1 MTEGW
6 RVLSLHHV
14 AIAHGDDRVCED
26 LLTELLGASTHIE
39 QGAGFIE
46 RMYPVGDAFVQ
57 TLEADGEGV
66 VQRSLDRRGP
76 GLHHVALAVDRI
88 DAALEDLHH
97 RGVPLID
104 REARPGGMG
113 SRIAFLH
120 PAAAGG
126 LLLELVE
133 DAHRAEAADG

>member
-1 MTEGW
+1 MTDAW

-14 AIAHGDDRVCED
+14 AIAHDDDRVCED
-26 LLTELLGASTHIE
+26 RLTELLGASTHME
-39 QGAGFIE
+39 RGAGFIE

-66 VQRSLDRRGP
+66 IQRSLDRRGP
-76 GLHHVALAVDRI
+76 GLHHLALTVDRI
-88 DAALEDLHH
+88 DDALEDLRA

-120 PAAAGG
+120 PSAAGG
-126 LLLELVE
+126 VLLELVE
-133 DAHRAEAADG
+133 DPHRAEATDG

>member
-1 MTEGW
+1 MTDGW

-26 LLTELLGASTHIE
+26 LLTELLGASTHQE
-39 QGAGFIE
+39 QGAGFVE
-46 RMYPVGDAFVQ
+46 RMYAVGDTFVQ
-57 TLEADGEGV
+57 TLEADV
-66 VQRSLDRRGP
+66 VQRSLEKRGP
-76 GLHHVALAVDRI
+76 GLHHLAFTVDRI
-88 DAALEDLHH
+88 DAALEDLRA

-104 REARPGGMG
+104 LEARPGGMG

-126 LLLELVE
+126 VLLELVE
-133 DAHRAEAADG
+133 DVHPAEAADG